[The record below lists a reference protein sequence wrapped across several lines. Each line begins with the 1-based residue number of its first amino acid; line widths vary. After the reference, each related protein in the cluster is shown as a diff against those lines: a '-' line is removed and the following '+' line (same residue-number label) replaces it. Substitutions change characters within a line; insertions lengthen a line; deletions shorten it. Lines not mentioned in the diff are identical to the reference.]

1 MTQKE
6 GKKTGNKEQLERKS
20 KILFVTVGNGKFD
33 PLVQE
38 LDRLKK
44 EGKISHDVTIQLGH
58 GQYKPSHCQ
67 WFTFDPHLGKYYEK
81 ADLIISHGGPGT
93 VFEILRLK
101 KPLIALPNRDR
112 TDPLHQVEYLE
123 AMAKET
129 TSLLYCDQVER
140 IHDFLK
146 QAESHQFTSYQPP
159 SCSIHLKVHEV
170 LQPHDPST

>member
-1 MTQKE
+1 MKQQEHKMKE
-6 GKKTGNKEQLERKS
+6 KKEQLGTEK

-44 EGKISHDVTIQLGH
+44 EGKINHDIIIQVGH
-58 GQYKPSHCQ
+58 GEYKPSHCQ
-67 WFTFDPHLGKYYEK
+67 WFTFDQHLGKYYEK
-81 ADLIISHGGPGT
+81 ADLIIGHGGPGT

-112 TDPLHQVEYLE
+112 TDPQHQVEYLE

-129 TSLLYCDQVER
+129 TSLLYCDHVEK
-140 IHDFLK
+140 INEFLK
-146 QAESHQFTSYQPP
+146 QAETHQFTSYQPP
-159 SCSIHLKVHEV
+159 PCFIHLKVHEA
-170 LQPHDPST
+170 LQPHDQSP